1 MIEIFRNTGNF
12 EALLVMAR
20 LALLAEFPLMHI
32 LVTNDAISI
41 FNTEPVLKHVGYRH
55 VQIMAVLA
63 TDRLVLPRK
72 GKSCFVVIEFVVQ
85 NLESLLCMA
94 LLAVVTQFV
103 LVYILMAAVTIGK
116 GYSRKALKLGVITGL
131 FRVTFYT
138 AHVFVLPGQR
148 IMCLFVSESGCRCK
162 VVGSVALGAIHGK
175 CALVHILMTV
185 LAVLA
190 ESQICFRPLFDILI
204 LNQVGFMAF
213 PAINRFVFAGKF
225 ETCSEVVESFFIK
238 THHVEVPAVVVA
250 VTVGALFVPGFLRSM
265 EAPVPVDEILNVL
278 MAG

>member
-41 FNTEPVLKHVGYRH
+41 FNTESVLKHVGYRH

-63 TDRLVLPRK
+63 THHLVLPRK
-72 GKSCFVVIEFVVQ
+72 GKPCFIVVEFVVQ
-85 NLESLLCMA
+85 NFESLLGMA
-94 LLAVVTQFV
+94 FLAVVAQFV
-103 LVYILMAAVTIGK
+103 LVYILMTTVAIGK
-116 GYSRKALKLGVITGL
+116 GYSRKTLKLGVIPCF
-131 FRVTFYT
+131 FRMTFYT
-138 AHVFVLPGQR
+138 AHIFVFPGQR
-148 IMCLFVSESGCRCK
+148 IMRLFVSESGCRCK
-162 VVGSVALGAIHGK
+162 VVGSVALGAIHRK
-175 CALVHILMTV
+175 CTLVHILVTV

-204 LNQVGFMAF
+204 LNQVGFMTF
-213 PAINRFVFAGKF
+213 PAINRLVFAGELK
-225 ETCSEVVESFFIK
+225 TRSEVVESLFIK
-238 THHVEVPAVVVA
+238 AHHVEVPAVVVA
-250 VTVGALFVPGFLRSM
+250 VTAGALFIPGFLRSM